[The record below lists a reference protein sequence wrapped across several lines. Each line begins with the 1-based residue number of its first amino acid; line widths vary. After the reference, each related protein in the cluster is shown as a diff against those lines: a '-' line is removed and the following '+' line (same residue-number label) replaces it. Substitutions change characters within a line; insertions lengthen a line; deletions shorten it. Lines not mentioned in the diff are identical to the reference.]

1 MWAKD
6 VPAQESAIEF
16 QDAETDKQEEKP
28 AVVSLAETV
37 VDPGAVVVG
46 FGDAGVAEGAVFAT
60 RWFGDVASA
69 AYLGWSVED
78 VVVGVSVWVFSLR
91 AEIVGFVGDGKVG
104 EDIWQ
109 CDQEWRGEKQCCQEV
124 LGAVV

>member
-6 VPAQESAIEF
+6 VPAQEGAIEF
-16 QDAETDKQEEKP
+16 QDAETDKQEEEP

-78 VVVGVSVWVFSLR
+78 VVVWILVWVLGLR
-91 AEIVGFVGDGKVG
+91 SDVVAFVCGAEIG
-104 EDIWQ
+104 EDV
-109 CDQEWRGEKQCCQEV
+109 G
-124 LGAVV
+124 